1 MKVYKTNFY
10 NNKILKIF
18 KFIELAR
25 PKQWIKNLFVFA
37 PILFAGG
44 LLDFPLLI
52 QNILAFVAFCG
63 VSRCVYVLN
72 DIIDV
77 ESDRAHK
84 KKRYRPIASGDVSIA
99 QAKVFFVILLF
110 ITAVICLKLNVL
122 FVTTISLYFV
132 NNIFYTF
139 KIKNVVLLDVFS
151 ISFGFILRVIGGAV
165 AIDVSVSSW
174 MIITTIFIS
183 LFLGISKRRAE
194 LSGPNQDNLEKQRKV
209 LSDYDIVFVD
219 QLNTVAATGTILS
232 YALYT
237 VSEKAIASFHSDKL
251 IYTTPFVIYGIFRY
265 LYLLH
270 QKNLGESPTQIV
282 TKDLPIII
290 NSLIWLVA
298 CALIIY
304 KDKFGF

>member
-1 MKVYKTNFY
+1 MK
-10 NNKILKIF
+10 LL
-18 KFIELAR
+18 KFIELMR

-37 PILFAGG
+37 PILFAGQ
-44 LLDFPLLI
+44 LLNLPLLI
-52 QNILAFVAFCG
+52 QSIFAFFAFCG
-63 VSRCVYVLN
+63 VSSCVYVLN

-84 KKRYRPIASGDVSIA
+84 KKRYRPIAAGDITIG
-99 QAKVFFVILLF
+99 QAKAGLLVLLI
-110 ITAVICLKLNVL
+110 ITSLLCLKLNYL
-122 FVTTISLYFV
+122 FVLTIIFYFV
-132 NNIFYTF
+132 NNLLYSF
-139 KIKNVVLLDVFS
+139 KIKNIVLLDVFS
-151 ISFGFILRVIGGAV
+151 ISTGFMLRVIGGAV
-165 AIDVSVSSW
+165 AIDVEVSSW

-194 LSGPNQDNLEKQRKV
+194 LSGPNQENLEKQRKV
-209 LSDYDIVFVD
+209 LSDYDVVFVD

-237 VSEKAIASFHSDKL
+237 VSEKALTSFHSDKL

-282 TKDLPIII
+282 TKDIPIIV
-290 NSLIWLVA
+290 NSLLWLIV
-298 CALIIY
+298 CAVIIY
-304 KDKFGF
+304 KANFGM

>member
-1 MKVYKTNFY
+1 MKF
-10 NNKILKIF
+10 LKLF
-18 KFIELAR
+18 ELIR

-37 PILFAGG
+37 PILFAGQ
-44 LLDFPLLI
+44 LLNLPLLM
-52 QNILAFVAFCG
+52 QNMLAFIAFCG
-63 VSRCVYVLN
+63 VSSSVYVLN

-84 KKRYRPIASGDVSIA
+84 KKRYRPIAAGDVSVN
-99 QAKVFFVILLF
+99 QAKILFFILLLF
-110 ITAVICLKLNVL
+110 TTLICFKLNYL
-122 FVTTISLYFV
+122 FALTIVFYFI
-132 NNIFYTF
+132 NNILYTF

-151 ISFGFILRVIGGAV
+151 ISTGFILRVIGGAV

-194 LSGPNQDNLEKQRKV
+194 LSGPNQENLEKQRKV
-209 LSDYDIVFVD
+209 LSDYDVVFVD
-219 QLNTVAATGTILS
+219 QLNTVAATGTIIS

-237 VSEKAIASFHSDKL
+237 VSEKAISAFHSDKL

-270 QKNLGESPTQIV
+270 QKNMGESPTSIV
-282 TKDLPIII
+282 TKDIPIII
-290 NSLIWLVA
+290 YSLLWLIV
-298 CALIIY
+298 CAVIIY
-304 KDKFGF
+304 KAKFGM

>member
-1 MKVYKTNFY
+1 L
-10 NNKILKIF
+10 KIL
-18 KFIELAR
+18 KFIELIR

-37 PILFAGG
+37 PILFAGQ
-44 LLDFPLLI
+44 LLNFPLLFQSI
-52 QNILAFVAFCG
+52 IAFFAFCG
-63 VSRCVYVLN
+63 VSSSVYVLN

-84 KKRYRPIASGDVSIA
+84 KKRYRPIAAGDVSVK
-99 QAKVFFVILLF
+99 QAKIIFVILLI
-110 ITAVICLKLNVL
+110 ITSLLCLKLNFL
-122 FVTTISLYFV
+122 FILTIVFYFINNLLYS
-132 NNIFYTF
+132 F

-151 ISFGFILRVIGGAV
+151 ISAGFILRVIGGAV
-165 AIDVSVSSW
+165 AIDVGVSSW

-194 LSGPNQDNLEKQRKV
+194 LSGPNQENLEKQRKV
-209 LSDYDIVFVD
+209 LSDYDVVFVD
-219 QLNTVAATGTILS
+219 QLNTVAATGTIIS

-237 VSEKAIASFHSDKL
+237 VSEKAISSFHSDKL

-282 TKDLPIII
+282 TKDIPIII
-290 NSLIWLVA
+290 NSLLWLLV
-298 CALIIY
+298 CAVIIY
-304 KDKFGF
+304 KAKFGM

>member
-1 MKVYKTNFY
+1 MK
-10 NNKILKIF
+10 IIRIF
-18 KFIELAR
+18 ELIR
-25 PKQWIKNLFVFA
+25 PKQWVKNLFVFA
-37 PILFAGG
+37 PILFAGK
-44 LLDFPLLI
+44 LLDLPMLFT
-52 QNILAFVAFCG
+52 NILAFAAFCC
-63 VSRCVYVLN
+63 VSSSVYVLN

-77 ESDRAHK
+77 ESDRVHK
-84 KKRYRPIASGDVSIA
+84 KKRYRPIAAGYVSIK
-99 QAKVFFVILLF
+99 QAKILF
-110 ITAVICLKLNVL
+110 IFLIVLTAVLSSMLPVL
-122 FVTTISLYFV
+122 FSITISAYLV
-132 NNIFYTF
+132 NNLLYSF

-151 ISFGFILRVIGGAV
+151 ISIGFILRVIAGAV

-209 LSDYDIVFVD
+209 LSDYDVVFVD
-219 QLNTVAATGTILS
+219 QLNTIAATGTIIS

-237 VSEKAIASFHSDKL
+237 VSEKAITAFHSDKL
-251 IYTTPFVIYGIFRY
+251 IYTTPFVLYGIFRY

-282 TKDLPIII
+282 TKDVPIII
-290 NSLIWLVA
+290 NSILWLIT

-304 KDKFGF
+304 KAKFGF